1 VIAYFDSSS
10 IVKWF
15 FDEPFMDLA
24 RSMKDSAEIAF
35 TSLLAFPEVMSAVN
49 RAWREGRCLKSEME
63 LVREEFWRIWPNFQW
78 IKVSEDLTHHAG
90 RLIFRHGLKG
100 SDAVHLA
107 SAILLKREGEEIDL
121 FFSCFDKNLN
131 QAARKE
137 GFRIHELRELDA
149 EN

>member
-1 VIAYFDSSS
+1 MIAYFDSSS

-24 RSMKDSAEIAF
+24 RSIKDEAKTAF
-35 TSLLAFPEVMSAVN
+35 TSLLAYPEVMSAIN
-49 RAWREGRCLKSEME
+49 RAWREGGCVKLEME
-63 LVREEFWRIWPNFQW
+63 LVREEFLRIWPNFQW
-78 IKVSEDLTHHAG
+78 IKVTESLTQHAG

-107 SAILLKREGEEIDL
+107 SAILLKEEGEGINL

-137 GFRIHELRELDA
+137 GFTIHEIGE
-149 EN
+149 

>member
-1 VIAYFDSSS
+1 VIAYFDTSS

-15 FDEPFMDLA
+15 FDEPLMELA
-24 RSMKDSAEIAF
+24 RGIKDEVKGVF
-35 TSLLAFPEVMSAVN
+35 TSLLAYPEVMSAIN

-63 LVREEFWRIWPNFQW
+63 LVQEEFLRIWPNFQW

-107 SAILLKREGEEIDL
+107 SALLLKQEGDEIDL

-131 QAARKE
+131 EAARKE
-137 GFRIHELRELDA
+137 GLRIHEIRERDVD
-149 EN
+149 N